1 MNVNNRQQ
9 LSGEVEAIFT
19 GAIAKVKA
27 EAQESIANIKAEF
40 EEKIAKVRTDA
51 EETLAKVKSEAG
63 AKEKA
68 YAEQIA
74 KIRAEADAAIAKAK
88 VEAAEMTAR
97 IKVENLQSR
106 GRQYKTNVNSHHQ
119 PSTVVETLFVSAIAK
134 VKAEAEKQ
142 IAKVK
147 AEAEEK
153 ARAYTDTTAPV
164 KAEAEKS
171 IADIKAEFEEKIARV
186 GIGAEET
193 IAKLKSEAE
202 EKEKSYSEM
211 IAMLKTEAEEKARAY
226 TDTTA
231 PVKAEA
237 EEAIAKV
244 KAQTEAITKVKAK
257 AAEVI
262 AKVKAETKET
272 IAKVKDEVEG
282 KVSVY
287 ADTIAGVKAE
297 VEEAIARVKAQAEE
311 KARAYTDT
319 IARLKAE
326 AEEAVAVQKAKS
338 EAEAAEVIAKI
349 KAEAERKVSV
359 YTDTIARVK
368 AEVEEK
374 ARVYTDTIAKVEAEE
389 KTANTDEAKEQL
401 ISETIKR
408 MAQSSAVPPGEQSLT
423 TLALCAKDIMQKE
436 VVWGSPNDSV
446 QQTFAKMQQYDT
458 GYMMVGLDGVLE
470 GIVSKSD
477 ITGAISPYLRPIFAK
492 WRRPLDDATLQIK
505 IKWIMR
511 RPVRTIKPETSLET
525 IMENMRQLGV
535 LCLPVVDQQGT
546 VQGLVAEVN
555 IFKALLKLKSSPN
568 ISTSG
573 EVRQEQSA
581 FPHPPNYKK
590 TQSTRTMGTSLL
602 YSP

>member
-1 MNVNNRQQ
+1 MNVNSRHQ
-9 LSGEVEAIFT
+9 LSSEIEAIFT
-19 GAIAKVKA
+19 SAIAKVKT

-51 EETLAKVKSEAG
+51 EETLVKVKSEAG
-63 AKEKA
+63 AKERA
-68 YAEQIA
+68 HAEQIA
-74 KIRAEADAAIAKAK
+74 KIRTEAYEAIAKA
-88 VEAAEMTAR
+88 EAAEMTAK

-106 GRQYKTNVNSHHQ
+106 ERQYKTNVKSHHQ
-119 PSTVVETLFVSAIAK
+119 PSTAVETLFVSAIAK
-134 VKAEAEKQ
+134 VESEAEKQ

-171 IADIKAEFEEKIARV
+171 IANIKAEFEEKIARV
-186 GIGAEET
+186 GTGAEET

-211 IAMLKTEAEEKARAY
+211 IAMLKAEAEEKARAY

-297 VEEAIARVKAQAEE
+297 VEEAIVRVKAQAEE

-319 IARLKAE
+319 IARFKAE

-338 EAEAAEVIAKI
+338 EAEAAEAIAKI
-349 KAEAERKVSV
+349 KAEAEKKVSV

-374 ARVYTDTIAKVEAEE
+374 ARVYADTIAKVKAEE
-389 KTANTDEAKEQL
+389 KTAITDEGKEQP
-401 ISETIKR
+401 ISETIQR
-408 MAQSSAVPPGEQSLT
+408 MSQSSAVPPCERSLT

-436 VVWGSPNDSV
+436 VVWGSPDDSV

-458 GYMMVGLDGVLE
+458 GYMMVGQDGVLE

-477 ITGAISPYLRPIFAK
+477 LTGAISPYLRPIFAK
-492 WRRPLDDATLQIK
+492 WRRPLDDATLQIR
-505 IKWIMR
+505 IKWIMS
-511 RPVRTIKPETSLET
+511 RPVRTIKPETSLAT

-535 LCLPVVDQQGT
+535 LCLPVVDQQSK

-573 EVRQEQSA
+573 EVRQGQPA
-581 FPHPPNYKK
+581 FPHPSHCRR
-590 TQSTRTMGTSLL
+590 TQPTRTMETSLL
-602 YSP
+602 YSS